1 MHFDLPFIL
10 EVVAMVIAAALVIG
24 SVVLLF
30 IAPRAV
36 RQVSILYLLLNL
48 LILFN
53 RLGALAEDN
62 FYPAFTSVFAAVC
75 IAGVGIASMAIALL
89 VTKRSI

>member
-10 EVVAMVIAAALVIG
+10 EVVAMVIAVALVVG
-24 SVVLLF
+24 SATLLF
-30 IAPRAV
+30 ITPRAV

-48 LILFN
+48 LICFN
-53 RLGALAEDN
+53 RLGALTEDN

-75 IAGVGIASMAIALL
+75 IAGVGISVMVIALL